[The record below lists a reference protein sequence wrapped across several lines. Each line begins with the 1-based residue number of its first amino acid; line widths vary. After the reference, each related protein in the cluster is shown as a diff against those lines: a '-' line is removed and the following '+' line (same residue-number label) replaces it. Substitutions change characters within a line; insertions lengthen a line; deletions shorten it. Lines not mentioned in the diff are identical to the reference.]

1 VRCSGTVATPAYRVY
16 VSARGNVF
24 MTEIAEALTD
34 AIAQS
39 GRAAEMHRHGLPT
52 RTPGTI
58 NLVVAPHEYF
68 TLYEGANEAALVK
81 AASESVCVGVEQP
94 GTYWFEYGT
103 RYTSYG
109 LLAIDINRRG
119 VTELRRRGL
128 EVYRL
133 HPGYFTGWDAWG
145 GAASTDRPRDVLFLG
160 SLTHRRAQIL
170 SRSAPILA
178 QWTCDLRLFR
188 GDRPVRDGT
197 ESFVSGQAKHELLAG
212 SRVLLNVHQGERDYF
227 EWIRV
232 IEAVSNG
239 CLVVTERSGGYA
251 PLVPG
256 RHFLQAPADALAAQ
270 VDGILRDEALRA
282 ELALDAY
289 EFVRKNMDWV
299 DNVDRL
305 LTLVER
311 RLSRGTVP
319 VEPAPAAPEMQL
331 PAALRRPGRRAPV
344 PPPSTPPVPAPKSQV
359 SALFDQAEAHE
370 KQGRSM
376 IKDIL
381 LAEVNDS
388 RLIEATIAALEH
400 GSQEFAQVSDTTG
413 YLRATPEV
421 SVVLTHYNYSAFVR
435 EAIESVI
442 ASSGV
447 RLELVVVDN
456 HSDPEELA
464 HLRSVITEYEW
475 FPIRLV
481 ANAADQGPSAS
492 RNIGARHARAP
503 LLLLLDADNM
513 LYPTGAQLLHAALG
527 RSDAAFA
534 YGLIEKFGQDTGLLS
549 AVPWNIEHLVQSNYI
564 DTMALIRREVW
575 DEFGG
580 FDPQVAA
587 MGGYDDY
594 AFWLQLAAAGYRGEL
609 VSSFIGRYRVHGTSL
624 QSLLNLDTKEFM
636 QFYRERHPSLPWP
649 ALEGS

>member
-1 VRCSGTVATPAYRVY
+1 MSSDYRVY
-16 VSARGNVF
+16 VSALGNVF

-34 AIAQS
+34 AIAQC
-39 GRAAEMHRHGLPT
+39 GRDVELYRHGLPT
-52 RTPGTI
+52 RTPGTV

-68 TLYEGANEAALVK
+68 TLYEGASEGALVK
-81 AASESVCVGVEQP
+81 AAAESVCVGVEQP
-94 GTYWFEYGT
+94 GTHWFEYGA

-109 LLAIDINRRG
+109 PLAIDINRRG
-119 VTELRRRGL
+119 VSELRRRGV
-128 EVYRL
+128 EAYRL
-133 HPGYFTGWDAWG
+133 HPGYYSGWDAWG
-145 GAASTDRPRDVLFLG
+145 GAASTDRPCDVLFLG

-170 SRSAPILA
+170 SQAAPILA

-188 GDRPVRDGT
+188 GDHPVRDGT
-197 ESFVSGQAKHELLAG
+197 DGFVSGRAKHELLAG

-232 IEAVSNG
+232 LEALSNG
-239 CLVVTERSGGYA
+239 CLVLTERSGGYA

-256 RHFLQAPADALAAQ
+256 RHFIQAPAAALAAQ
-270 VDGILRDEALRA
+270 VDGMLRDEALRA
-282 ELALDAY
+282 ELALGAY

-305 LTLVER
+305 LTLLER
-311 RLSRGTVP
+311 RLSHV
-319 VEPAPAAPEMQL
+319 AAPGDGATAATRL
-331 PAALRRPGRRAPV
+331 PESLRRPGRRAPV
-344 PPPSTPPVPAPKSQV
+344 PPQSTPSAPAVKSQV
-359 SALFDQAEAHE
+359 NALFDQAEAHE

-400 GSQEFAQVSDTTG
+400 GSQEFAQVSDTPG

-435 EAIESVI
+435 EAIESVV
-442 ASSGV
+442 ASTGV

-456 HSDPEELA
+456 HSDPEELDY
-464 HLRSVITEYEW
+464 LRSVIDTYEW

-492 RNIGARHARAP
+492 RNIGARHARAAQ
-503 LLLLLDADNM
+503 LLLLDADNM

-527 RSDAAFA
+527 QSDAAFA

-549 AVPWNIEHLVQSNYI
+549 AVPWNVEQLVHSNYI
-564 DTMALIRREVW
+564 DTMALIRHEVW

-594 AFWLQLAAAGYRGEL
+594 AFWLQLAAAGYRGQL

-636 QFYRERHPSLPWP
+636 RFYRDRHPSLPWP
-649 ALEGS
+649 ALEDS

>member
-1 VRCSGTVATPAYRVY
+1 MASPTYRVF

-24 MTEIAEALTD
+24 MTEIAAALTD
-34 AIAQS
+34 AIGRS
-39 GRAAEMHRHGLPT
+39 GRDVELLRHGLPA
-52 RTPGTI
+52 RHPGTI
-58 NLVVAPHEYF
+58 DLVVAPHEYF
-68 TLYEGANEAALVK
+68 TLYEGANEAALVR
-81 AASESVCVGVEQP
+81 AAAASVCVGVEQP
-94 GTYWFEYGT
+94 GTHWFEYGA

-109 LLAIDINRRG
+109 TLAIDINRRG
-119 VTELRRRGL
+119 VTELRRRGV
-128 EVYRL
+128 EAYRL
-133 HPGYFTGWDAWG
+133 HPGYHSGWDSWG

-170 SRSAPILA
+170 SQSAQILT
-178 QWTCDLRLFR
+178 QWTCDLRLFM
-188 GDRPVRDGT
+188 GDQPVRDGT
-197 ESFVSGQAKHELLAG
+197 ERFVSGQAKHELLAG

-256 RHFLQAPADALAAQ
+256 RHFLQAPAFALAAQ
-270 VDGILRDEALRA
+270 VDGILRDEALRT
-282 ELALDAY
+282 ELAFEAY

-311 RLSRGTVP
+311 RLSHVSTP
-319 VEPAPAAPEMQL
+319 IESDPLPPAF
-331 PAALRRPGRRAPV
+331 RHPGRRAPL
-344 PPPSTPPVPAPKSQV
+344 PPPSAPSLPVVKSQV

-370 KQGRSM
+370 KQGRSL

-388 RLIEATIAALEH
+388 RLIEATIAGLEH
-400 GSQEFAQVSDTTG
+400 GSQEYAQVSDTAG
-413 YLRATPEV
+413 YLRARPDV
-421 SVVLTHYNYSAFVR
+421 SIVLTHYNYSAFVR
-435 EAIESVI
+435 QAIESVV
-442 ASSGV
+442 ASTGV
-447 RLELVVVDN
+447 QLELVVVDN
-456 HSDPEELA
+456 NSEPEELEF
-464 HLRSVITEYEW
+464 LRSVIADYEW
-475 FPIRLV
+475 FPVRLV

-492 RNIGARHARAP
+492 RNIGVRHARAP
-503 LLLLLDADNM
+503 QILLLDADNM
-513 LYPTGAQLLHAALG
+513 LYPTGAQLLHDALSQ
-527 RSDAAFA
+527 SDAAFA
-534 YGLIEKFGQDTGLLS
+534 YGLIEKFGEDTGLLS
-549 AVPWNIEHLVQSNYI
+549 AVPWSIEHLVQSNYI

-580 FDPQVAA
+580 FDPQIAA

-624 QSLLNLDTKEFM
+624 QSLLNLNTKEFM
-636 QFYRERHPSLPWP
+636 QFYRDRHPSLPWP
-649 ALEGS
+649 VLEGS

>member
-1 VRCSGTVATPAYRVY
+1 MSSPNYRVY
-16 VSARGNVF
+16 VSALGNVF

-34 AIAQS
+34 AIARC
-39 GRAAEMHRHGLPT
+39 GRDVEMLRHGLPG
-52 RTPGTI
+52 RFPGTI

-68 TLYEGANEAALVK
+68 TLYEGASEAAVVK
-81 AASESVCVGVEQP
+81 AAAESVCVGVEQP
-94 GTYWFEYGT
+94 GTYWFEYGA

-109 LLAIDINRRG
+109 PLAIDINRRG
-119 VTELRRRGL
+119 VTELRRRGV
-128 EVYRL
+128 EAYRL
-133 HPGYFTGWDAWG
+133 HPGYYSGWDAWG
-145 GAASTDRPRDVLFLG
+145 GAAATDRPRDVLFLG

-170 SRSAPILA
+170 SQSAPILA

-188 GDRPVRDGT
+188 GDQPVRDGT
-197 ESFVSGQAKHELLAG
+197 EGFVSGHAKHELLAG

-227 EWIRV
+227 EWIR
-232 IEAVSNG
+232 ILEAISNG
-239 CLVVTERSGGYA
+239 CLVLTERSGGYA

-256 RHFLQAPADALAAQ
+256 RHFIQAPAAALAAQ
-270 VDGILRDEALRA
+270 VDAMLRDEALRA
-282 ELALDAY
+282 ELALGAY
-289 EFVRKNMDWV
+289 EFVRKSMDWV

-305 LTLVER
+305 LTLVEG
-311 RLSRGTVP
+311 RLSRGA
-319 VEPAPAAPEMQL
+319 APADRAAPATPL
-331 PAALRRPGRRAPV
+331 PETFRRAGRRAPV
-344 PPPSTPPVPAPKSQV
+344 APPSAPSAPPAAKSQV

-388 RLIEATIAALEH
+388 RLIEATIAALQH
-400 GSQEFAQVSDTTG
+400 GSQEYAQVSDTPA

-435 EAIESVI
+435 EAIESVV
-442 ASSGV
+442 ASTGV

-456 HSDPEELA
+456 HSEPEELEY
-464 HLRSVITEYEW
+464 LRSVIATYEW

-503 LLLLLDADNM
+503 ELLLLDADNM
-513 LYPTGAQLLHAALG
+513 LYPTGAQLLHAALDQ
-527 RSDAAFA
+527 SDAAFA
-534 YGLIEKFGQDTGLLS
+534 YGLIEKFGQNTGLLS
-549 AVPWNIEHLVQSNYI
+549 AVPWDVEHLVRSNYI

-594 AFWLQLAAAGYRGEL
+594 AFWLQLAAVGYRGQL

-636 QFYRERHPSLPWP
+636 QSYRERHPSLPWP

>member
-1 VRCSGTVATPAYRVY
+1 MSSPSYRVY
-16 VSARGNVF
+16 VSATGNVF
-24 MTEIAEALTD
+24 MTEIADALTG
-34 AIAQS
+34 AIAQC
-39 GRAAEMHRHGLPT
+39 GRDVEMHRHGLPA
-52 RTPGTI
+52 RAPGTI

-68 TLYEGANEAALVK
+68 TLYEGASEAALVK
-81 AASESVCVGVEQP
+81 AAAESICVGVEQP
-94 GTYWFEYGT
+94 GTYWFEYGA

-128 EVYRL
+128 EAYRL
-133 HPGYFTGWDAWG
+133 HPGYHSGWDAWG
-145 GAASTDRPRDVLFLG
+145 GAASAERPRDVLFLG

-170 SRSAPILA
+170 GDSARILS
-178 QWTCDLRLFR
+178 QWTCDLRLFM

-197 ESFVSGQAKHELLAG
+197 EHFVTGRAKHELLAG

-232 IEAVSNG
+232 IEAISNG

-251 PLVPG
+251 PLVPS
-256 RHFLQAPADALAAQ
+256 RHFLQAPAAALAAQ
-270 VDGILRDEALRA
+270 VDGILRDEDLRA
-282 ELALDAY
+282 ELALGAY
-289 EFVRKNMDWV
+289 EYVRKNMDFV
-299 DNVDRL
+299 DHVDRML
-305 LTLVER
+305 SLVER
-311 RLSRGTVP
+311 RLSQATAPIDG
-319 VEPAPAAPEMQL
+319 PAPVAPW

-344 PPPSTPPVPAPKSQV
+344 PPPDIPPAPVVKSQV

-370 KQGRSM
+370 KQGRLM

-400 GSQEFAQVSDTTG
+400 GSQEYAQVSDTAG

-435 EAIESVI
+435 EAIESVV
-442 ASSGV
+442 ASTGV
-447 RLELVVVDN
+447 PLELVVVDN
-456 HSDPEELA
+456 HSEPEELEY
-464 HLRSVITEYEW
+464 LRSVISEYEW

-503 LLLLLDADNM
+503 LLLLLDADNK
-513 LYPTGAQLLHAALG
+513 LYPTGAKLLHAALEQ
-527 RSDAAFA
+527 SDAAFA
-534 YGLIEKFGQDTGLLS
+534 YGLIEKFGQDAGLLS
-549 AVPWNIEHLVQSNYI
+549 AVPWNVEHLVHSNYI
-564 DTMALIRREVW
+564 DTMALIRRAVW

-580 FDPQVAA
+580 FDPQIAA

-594 AFWLQLAAAGYRGEL
+594 AFWLQLAGAGYRGEL

-624 QSLLNLDTKEFM
+624 QSLLNLDTSEFM
-636 QFYRERHPSLPWP
+636 QFYRDRHPSLPWP
-649 ALEGS
+649 ALESS

>member
-1 VRCSGTVATPAYRVY
+1 
-16 VSARGNVF
+16 
-24 MTEIAEALTD
+24 
-34 AIAQS
+34 
-39 GRAAEMHRHGLPT
+39 
-52 RTPGTI
+52 
-58 NLVVAPHEYF
+58 
-68 TLYEGANEAALVK
+68 
-81 AASESVCVGVEQP
+81 
-94 GTYWFEYGT
+94 
-103 RYTSYG
+103 
-109 LLAIDINRRG
+109 
-119 VTELRRRGL
+119 
-128 EVYRL
+128 
-133 HPGYFTGWDAWG
+133 
-145 GAASTDRPRDVLFLG
+145 
-160 SLTHRRAQIL
+160 
-170 SRSAPILA
+170 
-178 QWTCDLRLFR
+178 
-188 GDRPVRDGT
+188 VRDGT
-197 ESFVSGQAKHELLAG
+197 EGFVSGHAKHALLAG

-251 PLVPG
+251 PLIPG
-256 RHFLQAPADALAAQ
+256 QHFIQAPTAALAAQ
-270 VDGILRDEALRA
+270 VDGILRDESLRA
-282 ELALDAY
+282 ELALGAY

-311 RLSRGTVP
+311 RLSHGTALLD
-319 VEPAPAAPEMQL
+319 PAIPATGRLPE
-331 PAALRRPGRRAPV
+331 ALRRPGRRAPV
-344 PPPSTPPVPAPKSQV
+344 PPPSTPLQPAVKSQV
-359 SALFDQAEAHE
+359 SALFNQAEAHE
-370 KQGRSM
+370 KQERSM

-388 RLIEATIAALEH
+388 RLIEATMAALEH
-400 GSQEFAQVSDTTG
+400 GSQEFAQVSDTPG
-413 YLRATPEV
+413 YLRARPEV

-435 EAIESVI
+435 QAIESVI

-456 HSDPEELA
+456 HSDQEELA
-464 HLRSVITEYEW
+464 YLRSVIAEYEW

-503 LLLLLDADNM
+503 LLLLLDADNV

-527 RSDAAFA
+527 RSNAAFA

-549 AVPWNIEHLVQSNYI
+549 ATPWNVEHLAHSNYI

-594 AFWLQLAAAGYRGEL
+594 AFWLQLAAEGYQGEL

-636 QFYRERHPSLPWP
+636 QFYRDRYPSLPWP

>member
-1 VRCSGTVATPAYRVY
+1 MSSPSYRVY
-16 VSARGNVF
+16 VSAVGNVF

-34 AIAQS
+34 AIAQC
-39 GRAAEMHRHGLPT
+39 GRDVEMHRHGLPG
-52 RTPGTI
+52 RFPGTI

-68 TLYEGANEAALVK
+68 TLYEGASEAAVVK
-81 AASESVCVGVEQP
+81 AAAESVCVGVEQP
-94 GTYWFEYGT
+94 GTYWFEYGA

-109 LLAIDINRRG
+109 PLAIDINRRG
-119 VTELRRRGL
+119 VTELRRRGV
-128 EVYRL
+128 EAYRL
-133 HPGYFTGWDAWG
+133 HPGYYSGWDAWG

-170 SRSAPILA
+170 SQSAPILA

-188 GDRPVRDGT
+188 GDQPVRDGT
-197 ESFVSGQAKHELLAG
+197 EGFVSGHAKHELLAG

-227 EWIRV
+227 EWIR
-232 IEAVSNG
+232 ILEAISNG
-239 CLVVTERSGGYA
+239 CLVLTERSGGYA

-256 RHFLQAPADALAAQ
+256 RHFIQAPAAALAAQ
-270 VDGILRDEALRA
+270 VDAMLRDEALRA
-282 ELALDAY
+282 ELALGAY
-289 EFVRKNMDWV
+289 EFVRKSMDWV

-305 LTLVER
+305 LTLVEG
-311 RLSRGTVP
+311 RLSRGAAP
-319 VEPAPAAPEMQL
+319 PARAAPATPLPETFRRAGRRSPVAPPSAPSAP
-331 PAALRRPGRRAPV
+331 PAA
-344 PPPSTPPVPAPKSQV
+344 KSQV

-381 LAEVNDS
+381 VAEVNDS

-400 GSQEFAQVSDTTG
+400 GSQEYAQVSDTPA

-435 EAIESVI
+435 EAIESVV
-442 ASSGV
+442 ASTGV

-456 HSDPEELA
+456 HSEPEELEYL
-464 HLRSVITEYEW
+464 HSVIAAYEW

-503 LLLLLDADNM
+503 ELLLLDADNM

-527 RSDAAFA
+527 QSDAAFA

-549 AVPWNIEHLVQSNYI
+549 AVPWDVEHLVRSNYI

-594 AFWLQLAAAGYRGEL
+594 AFWLQLAAVGYRGQL

-636 QFYRERHPSLPWP
+636 KFYRDRHPSLPWP

>member
-1 VRCSGTVATPAYRVY
+1 MSSPSYRVY
-16 VSARGNVF
+16 VSALGNVF

-34 AIAQS
+34 AIAQC
-39 GRAAEMHRHGLPT
+39 GRDVEMHRHGLPG
-52 RTPGTI
+52 RFPGTI

-68 TLYEGANEAALVK
+68 TLYEGASEAAVVK
-81 AASESVCVGVEQP
+81 AAAESVCVGVEQP
-94 GTYWFEYGT
+94 GTYWFEYGA

-109 LLAIDINRRG
+109 PLAIDINRRG
-119 VTELRRRGL
+119 VTELRRRGV
-128 EVYRL
+128 EAYRL
-133 HPGYFTGWDAWG
+133 HPGYYSGWDAWG

-170 SRSAPILA
+170 SHSAPILA

-188 GDRPVRDGT
+188 GDQPVRDGT
-197 ESFVSGQAKHELLAG
+197 EGFVSGHAKHELLAG

-227 EWIRV
+227 EWIR
-232 IEAVSNG
+232 ILEAISNG
-239 CLVVTERSGGYA
+239 CLVLTERSGGYA

-256 RHFLQAPADALAAQ
+256 RHFIQAPAAALAAQ
-270 VDGILRDEALRA
+270 VDAMLRDEALRA
-282 ELALDAY
+282 ELALGAY
-289 EFVRKNMDWV
+289 EFVRKSMDWV

-305 LTLVER
+305 LTLVEG
-311 RLSRGTVP
+311 RLSRGAAP
-319 VEPAPAAPEMQL
+319 PARAAPATPLPETFRRAGRRSPVAPPSAPSAP
-331 PAALRRPGRRAPV
+331 PAA
-344 PPPSTPPVPAPKSQV
+344 KSQV

-381 LAEVNDS
+381 VAEVNDS

-400 GSQEFAQVSDTTG
+400 GSQEYAQVSDTPA

-435 EAIESVI
+435 EAIESVV
-442 ASSGV
+442 ASTGV

-456 HSDPEELA
+456 HSEPEELEYL
-464 HLRSVITEYEW
+464 HSVIAAYEW

-503 LLLLLDADNM
+503 ELLLLDADNM

-527 RSDAAFA
+527 QSDAAFA

-549 AVPWNIEHLVQSNYI
+549 AVPWDVEHLVRSNYI

-594 AFWLQLAAAGYRGEL
+594 AFWLQLAAVGYRGQL

-636 QFYRERHPSLPWP
+636 KFYRDRHPSLPWP

>member
-1 VRCSGTVATPAYRVY
+1 MSSPSYRVY
-16 VSARGNVF
+16 VSALGNVF

-34 AIAQS
+34 AIAQC
-39 GRAAEMHRHGLPT
+39 GRDVEMHRHGLPG
-52 RTPGTI
+52 RFPGTI

-68 TLYEGANEAALVK
+68 TLYEGASEAAVVK
-81 AASESVCVGVEQP
+81 AAAESVCVGVEQP
-94 GTYWFEYGT
+94 GTYWFEYGA

-109 LLAIDINRRG
+109 PLAIDINRRG
-119 VTELRRRGL
+119 VTELRRRGV
-128 EVYRL
+128 EAYRL
-133 HPGYFTGWDAWG
+133 HPGYYSGWDAWG

-170 SRSAPILA
+170 SQSAPILA

-188 GDRPVRDGT
+188 GDQPVRDGT
-197 ESFVSGQAKHELLAG
+197 EGFVSGHAKHELLAG

-227 EWIRV
+227 EWIR
-232 IEAVSNG
+232 ILEAISNG
-239 CLVVTERSGGYA
+239 CLVLTERSGGYA

-256 RHFLQAPADALAAQ
+256 RHFIQAPAAALAAQ
-270 VDGILRDEALRA
+270 VDAMLRDEALRA
-282 ELALDAY
+282 ELALGAY
-289 EFVRKNMDWV
+289 EFVRKSMDWV

-305 LTLVER
+305 LTLVEG
-311 RLSRGTVP
+311 RLSRGAAP
-319 VEPAPAAPEMQL
+319 PARAAPATPLPETFRRAGRRSPVAPPSAPSAP
-331 PAALRRPGRRAPV
+331 PAA
-344 PPPSTPPVPAPKSQV
+344 KSQV

-381 LAEVNDS
+381 VAEVNDS

-400 GSQEFAQVSDTTG
+400 GSQEYAQVADTPA

-435 EAIESVI
+435 EAIESVV
-442 ASSGV
+442 ASTGV

-456 HSDPEELA
+456 HSEPEELEYL
-464 HLRSVITEYEW
+464 HSVIAAYEW

-503 LLLLLDADNM
+503 ELLLLDADNM

-527 RSDAAFA
+527 QSDAAFA

-549 AVPWNIEHLVQSNYI
+549 AVPWDVEHLVRSNYI

-594 AFWLQLAAAGYRGEL
+594 AFWLQLAAVGYRGQL

-636 QFYRERHPSLPWP
+636 KFYRDRHPSLPWP

>member
-1 VRCSGTVATPAYRVY
+1 MSPPAYRVY
-16 VSARGNVF
+16 VSALGNVF
-24 MTEIAEALTD
+24 MTEIADALTD
-34 AIAQS
+34 AIAQC
-39 GRAAEMHRHGLPT
+39 GRDVEMFRNGLPT

-68 TLYEGANEAALVK
+68 TLYEGADEAALVK

-94 GTYWFEYGT
+94 GTYWFEYGA

-109 LLAIDINRRG
+109 PLAIDINRRG

-128 EVYRL
+128 EAYRL
-133 HPGYFTGWDAWG
+133 HPGYYSGWDAWG
-145 GAASTDRPRDVLFLG
+145 GGASSDRAGDVLFLG

-188 GDRPVRDGT
+188 VDRPVRDGT
-197 ESFVSGQAKHELLAG
+197 DHFVSGHAKHQLLAG

-232 IEAVSNG
+232 LEAVANG

-256 RHFLQAPADALAAQ
+256 RHFLQAPASALAAQ
-270 VDGILRDEALRA
+270 VDAILRDEALRG
-282 ELALDAY
+282 ELAHNAY

-299 DNVDRL
+299 DSVDRL
-305 LTLVER
+305 LGLVER
-311 RLSRGTVP
+311 RLNRGTAP
-319 VEPAPAAPEMQL
+319 IDPILPAARATHL
-331 PAALRRPGRRAPV
+331 PAALRRPGRRAPL
-344 PPPSTPPVPAPKSQV
+344 PRPSESAVPAVKSQV
-359 SALFDQAEAHE
+359 SALFDQAEASE
-370 KQGRSM
+370 KQGRSV

-381 LAEVNDS
+381 LAEINDS

-400 GSQEFAQVSDTTG
+400 GSQEFAQVSDSPG

-442 ASSGV
+442 ASTGV

-456 HSDPEELA
+456 HSDPEELD
-464 HLRSVITEYEW
+464 HLRAVIAEYEW

-503 LLLLLDADNM
+503 FLLLLDADNM
-513 LYPTGAQLLHAALG
+513 LFPTGAQLLHAALG
-527 RSDAAFA
+527 QSTAAFA
-534 YGLIEKFGQDTGLLS
+534 YGLIEKFGEDTGLLS
-549 AVPWNIEHLVQSNYI
+549 ATPWNVEQLVDSNYI
-564 DTMALIRREVW
+564 DTMALIRSEVW

-624 QSLLNLDTKEFM
+624 QSLLNLNTKEFM
-636 QFYRERHPSLPWP
+636 QFYRDRHPSLPWP

>member
-1 VRCSGTVATPAYRVY
+1 MSSPTYRVY
-16 VSARGNVF
+16 VSAHGNVF
-24 MTEIAEALTD
+24 MTEIADALTA
-34 AIAQS
+34 AIAQG
-39 GRAAEMHRHGLPT
+39 GRDVALFRHGLPT
-52 RTPGTI
+52 RAPGTV

-81 AASESVCVGVEQP
+81 AASESICVGVEQP
-94 GTYWFEYGT
+94 GTYWFEYGA

-128 EVYRL
+128 EAYRL
-133 HPGYFTGWDAWG
+133 HPGYHAGWDAWG
-145 GAASTDRPRDVLFLG
+145 GTTSTERPRDILFLG

-188 GDRPVRDGT
+188 GDQPVRDGT
-197 ESFVSGQAKHELLAG
+197 AHFASGQAKHDLLAG

-232 IEAVSNG
+232 IEAISNG
-239 CLVVTERSGGYA
+239 CLVVTEHSGGYA

-256 RHFLQAPADALAAQ
+256 RHFLQGPASALAAQ

-282 ELALDAY
+282 ELALGAY
-289 EFVRKNMDWV
+289 DYVRKNLDWV

-311 RLSRGTVP
+311 RLSHGS
-319 VEPAPAAPEMQL
+319 APID
-331 PAALRRPGRRAPV
+331 PAALATRLPERFRRAGRRAPV
-344 PPPSTPPVPAPKSQV
+344 PPPSTPSPPPVKSQV
-359 SALFDQAEAHE
+359 SALFDQAESHE
-370 KQGRSM
+370 RAGRSM
-376 IKDIL
+376 IKDIF

-400 GSQEFAQVSDTTG
+400 GSQEYAQISDTPG

-435 EAIESVI
+435 EAIESVV
-442 ASSGV
+442 ASTGV

-456 HSDPEELA
+456 HSDPEELEY
-464 HLRSVITEYEW
+464 LRSVVDDYEW

-492 RNIGARHARAP
+492 RNIGARHARAA

-513 LYPTGAQLLHAALG
+513 LYPSGARLLHTALAQ
-527 RSDAAFA
+527 SDAAFA
-534 YGLIEKFGQDTGLLS
+534 YGLIEKFGEDAGLLS
-549 AVPWNIEHLVQSNYI
+549 AVPWNVEQLVHSNYI

-624 QSLLNLDTKEFM
+624 QSLLNLNTSEFM
-636 QFYRERHPSLPWP
+636 QFYRDRHPSLPWP
-649 ALEGS
+649 ALEIS

>member
-1 VRCSGTVATPAYRVY
+1 
-16 VSARGNVF
+16 
-24 MTEIAEALTD
+24 M
-34 AIAQS
+34 
-39 GRAAEMHRHGLPT
+39 
-52 RTPGTI
+52 
-58 NLVVAPHEYF
+58 
-68 TLYEGANEAALVK
+68 
-81 AASESVCVGVEQP
+81 
-94 GTYWFEYGT
+94 
-103 RYTSYG
+103 
-109 LLAIDINRRG
+109 
-119 VTELRRRGL
+119 
-128 EVYRL
+128 
-133 HPGYFTGWDAWG
+133 
-145 GAASTDRPRDVLFLG
+145 
-160 SLTHRRAQIL
+160 
-170 SRSAPILA
+170 
-178 QWTCDLRLFR
+178 
-188 GDRPVRDGT
+188 
-197 ESFVSGQAKHELLAG
+197 
-212 SRVLLNVHQGERDYF
+212 HQGERDYF

-232 IEAVSNG
+232 LEAMSNG

-256 RHFLQAPADALAAQ
+256 RTSPGAGRRRWPAQ
-270 VDGILRDEALRA
+270 VDAILRDEALRA
-282 ELALDAY
+282 ELALNAY

-311 RLSRGTVP
+311 RLSRGLRRRRPRCLGAATCPRRSAVP
-319 VEPAPAAPEMQL
+319 VEAACHRS
-331 PAALRRPGRRAPV
+331 ASVGDRARR
-344 PPPSTPPVPAPKSQV
+344 SKSQV

-376 IKDIL
+376 IKDIM

-400 GSQEFAQVSDTTG
+400 GSQEYAQVSDTAG

-435 EAIESVI
+435 EAIESVV
-442 ASSGV
+442 ASTGV
-447 RLELVVVDN
+447 RSGARRRRQPLR
-456 HSDPEELA
+456 PEELH
-464 HLRSVITEYEW
+464 HLRSVIAEYEW

-492 RNIGARHARAP
+492 RNIGARHARAAHTP
-503 LLLLLDADNM
+503 PARRR
-513 LYPTGAQLLHAALG
+513 QHALPRRG
-527 RSDAAFA
+527 PSCCTPRSSQSDAAFA
-534 YGLIEKFGQDTGLLS
+534 YGLIEKFGDDTGLLS
-549 AVPWNIEHLVQSNYI
+549 AVPWNVEHLVHSNYI
-564 DTMALIRREVW
+564 DTMALIRHEVW

-624 QSLLNLDTKEFM
+624 QSLLNLNTTEFM

>member
-1 VRCSGTVATPAYRVY
+1 MSSPTYRVY
-16 VSARGNVF
+16 VSALGNVF

-34 AIAQS
+34 AIAKS
-39 GRAAEMHRHGLPT
+39 GRDVELYRHGLPA
-52 RTPGTI
+52 RRPGTI

-68 TLYEGANEAALVK
+68 TLYEGASEAALVR

-94 GTYWFEYGT
+94 GTYWFEYGA

-109 LLAIDINRRG
+109 MLAVDINRRG
-119 VTELRRRGL
+119 VTELRRRGI
-128 EVYRL
+128 EAYRL
-133 HPGYFTGWDAWG
+133 HPGYHAGWDAWG
-145 GAASTDRPRDVLFLG
+145 GTASADRPCDVLFLG

-170 SRSAPILA
+170 SQSAPILT

-188 GDRPVRDGT
+188 GDQPVRDGT
-197 ESFVSGQAKHELLAG
+197 ERFVSGPAKHELLAG

-256 RHFLQAPADALAAQ
+256 RHFLQAPASALAAQ
-270 VDGILRDEALRA
+270 VDGILRDEDLRA
-282 ELALDAY
+282 ELAFGAY
-289 EFVRKNMDWV
+289 EFVRKNMDWT

-311 RLSRGTVP
+311 RLSH
-319 VEPAPAAPEMQL
+319 EPAPIERAPAMQL
-331 PAALRRPGRRAPV
+331 PPALRHPGRRAPV
-344 PPPSTPPVPAPKSQV
+344 PPPGTPPVPVVKSQV
-359 SALFDQAEAHE
+359 SALFDQAQAHE
-370 KQGRSM
+370 EQGRRM

-400 GSQEFAQVSDTTG
+400 GSQEYAQVSDTAG

-421 SVVLTHYNYSAFVR
+421 SVVLTHYNYSAFVG
-435 EAIESVI
+435 EAIESVV
-442 ASSGV
+442 ASTGV

-456 HSDPEELA
+456 HSDPEELEY
-464 HLRSVITEYEW
+464 LRSVVADYEW

-481 ANAADQGPSAS
+481 ANAADQGPSSS
-492 RNIGARHARAP
+492 RNIGVRHARAP
-503 LLLLLDADNM
+503 LVLLLDADNM

-527 RSDAAFA
+527 QSDAAFA

-549 AVPWNIEHLVQSNYI
+549 AVPWNIAHLVHSNYI

-580 FDPQVAA
+580 FDPQIAA

-624 QSLLNLDTKEFM
+624 QSLLNLNTKEFM
-636 QFYRERHPSLPWP
+636 QFYRDRHPSLPWP

>member
-1 VRCSGTVATPAYRVY
+1 MAAPAYRVY
-16 VSARGNVF
+16 VSALGNVF
-24 MTEIAEALTD
+24 MTEIADALTN

-39 GRAAEMHRHGLPT
+39 GRDVEMYRHGLPT
-52 RTPGTI
+52 RTPGTV

-68 TLYEGANEAALVK
+68 TLYEGASEAALVK

-94 GTYWFEYGT
+94 GTYWFEYGA

-128 EVYRL
+128 EAYRL
-133 HPGYFTGWDAWG
+133 HPGYYAGWDAWG
-145 GAASTDRPRDVLFLG
+145 GATSNERPRDVLFLG

-197 ESFVSGQAKHELLAG
+197 DGFVSAHAKHELLAG

-256 RHFLQAPADALAAQ
+256 RHFLQAPASALAAQ

-282 ELALDAY
+282 ELALNAH
-289 EFVRKNMDWV
+289 EFVRRNMDWV

-305 LTLVER
+305 LNLVER
-311 RLSRGTVP
+311 RLSHRTTPIDLAV
-319 VEPAPAAPEMQL
+319 PAAPATRL
-331 PAALRRPGRRAPV
+331 PAAFRRPGRRAPV
-344 PPPSTPPVPAPKSQV
+344 PPPSAPLLAAVKSQV

-370 KQGRSM
+370 KQGRAV

-388 RLIEATIAALEH
+388 RLIEATIAALAH
-400 GSQEFAQVSDTTG
+400 GSQEFAQVSDTPG
-413 YLRATPEV
+413 YLLATPEV
-421 SVVLTHYNYSAFVR
+421 SVVLTHYNYSSFVR
-435 EAIESVI
+435 EAIESVV
-442 ASSGV
+442 ASTGV
-447 RLELVVVDN
+447 ALELVVVDN

-464 HLRSVITEYEW
+464 YLRSVIAEYEW

-513 LYPTGAQLLHAALG
+513 LYPTGAALLHAALG
-527 RSDAAFA
+527 RSTAAFA
-534 YGLIEKFGQDTGLLS
+534 FGLIEKFGQDTGLLS
-549 AVPWNIEHLVQSNYI
+549 ATPWNIEHLVHSNYI

-636 QFYRERHPSLPWP
+636 QFYRDRHPSLPWP
-649 ALEGS
+649 ALEGSS

>member
-1 VRCSGTVATPAYRVY
+1 MSSPSYRVY

-24 MTEIAEALTD
+24 MTEIADALTD
-34 AIAQS
+34 AIGRS
-39 GRAAEMHRHGLPT
+39 GRDVELHRHGLPA
-52 RTPGTI
+52 RDPGTI

-81 AASESVCVGVEQP
+81 AAAESVCVGVEQP
-94 GTYWFEYGT
+94 GTYWFEYGA

-119 VTELRRRGL
+119 VTELRRRGV
-128 EVYRL
+128 EAYRL
-133 HPGYFTGWDAWG
+133 HPGYHSGWDAWG
-145 GAASTDRPRDVLFLG
+145 GAAATVRRRDVLFLG
-160 SLTHRRAQIL
+160 SLTHRRGQIL
-170 SRSAPILA
+170 SQSASILT
-178 QWTCDLRLFR
+178 QWTCDLRLFM

-197 ESFVSGQAKHELLAG
+197 ASFVSGRAKHELLAG

-256 RHFLQAPADALAAQ
+256 RHFLPAPAAALAAQ
-270 VDGILRDEALRA
+270 VDAILRDEALRA
-282 ELALDAY
+282 ELAFGAY

-299 DNVDRL
+299 DNVDRVL
-305 LTLVER
+305 ALVER
-311 RLSRGTVP
+311 RLSHATSPIRPHPTTP
-319 VEPAPAAPEMQL
+319 L
-331 PAALRRPGRRAPV
+331 PPGLRQPGRRAPA
-344 PPPSTPPVPAPKSQV
+344 PPPSAPSPPPVKSQV

-370 KQGRSM
+370 KHGRSM

-388 RLIEATIAALEH
+388 RLIEATVAALEH
-400 GSQEFAQVSDTTG
+400 GSQEYAQVSHTAG
-413 YLRATPEV
+413 YLRAKPEV
-421 SVVLTHYNYSAFVR
+421 SIVLTHYNYSAFVR
-435 EAIESVI
+435 QAIESVV
-442 ASSGV
+442 ASTGV
-447 RLELVVVDN
+447 RLELVIVDN
-456 HSDPEELA
+456 HSDPEELE
-464 HLRSVITEYEW
+464 HLRSVIADYEW

-492 RNIGARHARAP
+492 RNIGVRHVRAP
-503 LLLLLDADNM
+503 LILLLDADNM
-513 LYPTGAQLLHAALG
+513 LYPTGAQLLYDALG

-534 YGLIEKFGQDTGLLS
+534 YGLIEKFGEGTGLLS
-549 AVPWNIEHLVQSNYI
+549 AVPWNIEHLVRSNYI
-564 DTMALIRREVW
+564 DTMALIRRQVW

-580 FDPQVAA
+580 FDPQIAA

-594 AFWLQLAAAGYRGEL
+594 AFWLQLAEAGYRGEL

-624 QSLLNLDTKEFM
+624 QSLLNLNTKEFM
-636 QFYRERHPSLPWP
+636 QFYRDRHPSLPWP

>member
-1 VRCSGTVATPAYRVY
+1 MPPPAYRVY
-16 VSARGNVF
+16 VSALGNVF

-34 AIAQS
+34 AIGQG
-39 GRAAEMHRHGLPT
+39 GRDVELYRHGLPT

-94 GTYWFEYGT
+94 GTYWFEYGA

-109 LLAIDINRRG
+109 PLAIDINRRG

-128 EVYRL
+128 EAYRL
-133 HPGYFTGWDAWG
+133 HPGYYSGWDAWG
-145 GAASTDRPRDVLFLG
+145 GAVSADRPVDVLFLG

-188 GDRPVRDGT
+188 VDRPVRDGT
-197 ESFVSGQAKHELLAG
+197 EHFVSGRAKHQLLAG

-232 IEAVSNG
+232 LEAESNG
-239 CLVVTERSGGYA
+239 SLVVTERSGGYA

-256 RHFLQAPADALAAQ
+256 RHFLAGPASALAAQ
-270 VDGILRDEALRA
+270 IDAILRDEALRA
-282 ELALDAY
+282 ELAQSAY
-289 EFVRKNMDWV
+289 EYARKNMDWF

-311 RLSRGTVP
+311 RLSRGTAP
-319 VEPAPAAPEMQL
+319 VAPAVGAPRATQL
-331 PAALRRPGRRAPV
+331 PEALRRPGRRAPL
-344 PPPSTPPVPAPKSQV
+344 PPPSAPAAPAVKSQV
-359 SALFDQAEAHE
+359 SALFDQAEASE
-370 KQGRSM
+370 KQGRSV

-400 GSQEFAQVSDTTG
+400 GSQEFARVSDTPG

-421 SVVLTHYNYSAFVR
+421 SVVLTHYNYSTFVR
-435 EAIESVI
+435 EAIESVV

-456 HSDPEELA
+456 HSDARELDY
-464 HLRSVITEYEW
+464 LRSVIAEYEW

-503 LLLLLDADNM
+503 FLLLLDADNM
-513 LYPTGAQLLHAALG
+513 LFPTGAQLLHAALVQ
-527 RSDAAFA
+527 STAAFA

-549 AVPWNIEHLVQSNYI
+549 ATPWNVEHLAHSNYI

-594 AFWLQLAAAGYRGEL
+594 AFWLQLAAEGYSGEL

-636 QFYRERHPSLPWP
+636 QFYRDRYPSLPWP

>member
-1 VRCSGTVATPAYRVY
+1 MSSPSYRVY
-16 VSARGNVF
+16 VSALGNVF

-34 AIAQS
+34 AIAQC
-39 GRAAEMHRHGLPT
+39 GRDVEMHRHGLPG
-52 RTPGTI
+52 RFPGTI

-68 TLYEGANEAALVK
+68 TLYEGASEAAVVK
-81 AASESVCVGVEQP
+81 AAAESVCVGVEQP
-94 GTYWFEYGT
+94 GTYWFEYGA

-109 LLAIDINRRG
+109 PLAIDINRRG
-119 VTELRRRGL
+119 VTELRRRGV
-128 EVYRL
+128 EAYRL
-133 HPGYFTGWDAWG
+133 HPGYYSGWDAWG

-170 SRSAPILA
+170 SQSAPILA

-188 GDRPVRDGT
+188 GDQPVRDGT
-197 ESFVSGQAKHELLAG
+197 EGFVSGHAKHELLAG

-227 EWIRV
+227 EWIR
-232 IEAVSNG
+232 ILEAISNG
-239 CLVVTERSGGYA
+239 CLVLTERSGGYA

-256 RHFLQAPADALAAQ
+256 RHFIQAPAAALAAQ
-270 VDGILRDEALRA
+270 VDAMLRDEALRA
-282 ELALDAY
+282 ELALGAY
-289 EFVRKNMDWV
+289 EFVRKSMDWV

-305 LTLVER
+305 LTLVEG
-311 RLSRGTVP
+311 RLSRGAAP
-319 VEPAPAAPEMQL
+319 PARAAPATPLPETFRRAGRRSPVAPPSAPSAP
-331 PAALRRPGRRAPV
+331 PAA
-344 PPPSTPPVPAPKSQV
+344 KSQV

-381 LAEVNDS
+381 VAEVNDS

-400 GSQEFAQVSDTTG
+400 GSQEYAQVSDTPA

-435 EAIESVI
+435 EAIESVV
-442 ASSGV
+442 ASTGV

-456 HSDPEELA
+456 HSEPEELEYL
-464 HLRSVITEYEW
+464 HSVIAAYEW

-503 LLLLLDADNM
+503 ELLLLDADNM

-527 RSDAAFA
+527 QSDAAFA

-549 AVPWNIEHLVQSNYI
+549 AVPWDVEHLVRSNYI

-594 AFWLQLAAAGYRGEL
+594 AFWLQLAAVGYRGQL

-636 QFYRERHPSLPWP
+636 KFYRDRHPSLPWP

>member
-1 VRCSGTVATPAYRVY
+1 MSSDYRVY
-16 VSARGNVF
+16 VSALGNVF

-34 AIAQS
+34 AIAQC
-39 GRAAEMHRHGLPT
+39 GRDVELYRHGLPT
-52 RTPGTI
+52 RTPGTV

-68 TLYEGANEAALVK
+68 TLYEGASEGALVK
-81 AASESVCVGVEQP
+81 AAAESVCVGVEQP
-94 GTYWFEYGT
+94 GTHWFEYGA

-109 LLAIDINRRG
+109 PLAIDINRRG
-119 VTELRRRGL
+119 VTELRRRGV
-128 EVYRL
+128 EAYRL
-133 HPGYFTGWDAWG
+133 HPGYYSGWDAWG
-145 GAASTDRPRDVLFLG
+145 GAASTDRPCDVLFLG

-170 SRSAPILA
+170 SQAAPILA

-188 GDRPVRDGT
+188 GDQPVRDGT
-197 ESFVSGQAKHELLAG
+197 DGFVSGRAKHELLAG

-232 IEAVSNG
+232 LEALSNG
-239 CLVVTERSGGYA
+239 CLVLTERSGGYA

-256 RHFLQAPADALAAQ
+256 RHFIQAPAAALAAQ
-270 VDGILRDEALRA
+270 VDGMLRDEALRA
-282 ELALDAY
+282 ELALGAY

-305 LTLVER
+305 LTLLER
-311 RLSRGTVP
+311 RLSHV
-319 VEPAPAAPEMQL
+319 AAPGDGATPATRL
-331 PAALRRPGRRAPV
+331 PESLRRPGRRAPV
-344 PPPSTPPVPAPKSQV
+344 PPQSTPSAPAVKSQV
-359 SALFDQAEAHE
+359 NALFDQAEAHE

-400 GSQEFAQVSDTTG
+400 GSQEFAQVSDTPG

-435 EAIESVI
+435 EAIESVV
-442 ASSGV
+442 ASTGV

-456 HSDPEELA
+456 HSDPEELDY
-464 HLRSVITEYEW
+464 LRSVIDTYEW

-492 RNIGARHARAP
+492 RNIGARHARAAQ
-503 LLLLLDADNM
+503 LLLLDADNM

-527 RSDAAFA
+527 QSDAAFA

-549 AVPWNIEHLVQSNYI
+549 AVPWNVEQLVHSNYI
-564 DTMALIRREVW
+564 DTMALIRHEVW

-594 AFWLQLAAAGYRGEL
+594 AFWLQLAAAGYRGQL

-636 QFYRERHPSLPWP
+636 RFYRDRHPSLPWP
-649 ALEGS
+649 ALEDS

>member
-1 VRCSGTVATPAYRVY
+1 MASPSYRVY
-16 VSARGNVF
+16 VSALGNVF
-24 MTEIAEALTD
+24 MTEIADALTD
-34 AIAQS
+34 AIAQC
-39 GRAAEMHRHGLPT
+39 GRDVELFRHGLPT

-68 TLYEGANEAALVK
+68 TLYEGANEAALVR
-81 AASESVCVGVEQP
+81 AAAQSVCVGVEQP
-94 GTYWFEYGT
+94 GTYWFEYGA

-109 LLAIDINRRG
+109 PLAIDINRRG
-119 VTELRRRGL
+119 VTELRRRGV
-128 EVYRL
+128 EAYRL
-133 HPGYFTGWDAWG
+133 HPGYHSGWDAWG
-145 GAASTDRPRDVLFLG
+145 GVASTDRRCDVLFLG
-160 SLTHRRAQIL
+160 SLTHRREQVL
-170 SRSAPILA
+170 GRSASVLT

-188 GDRPVRDGT
+188 NDRPVHDGT
-197 ESFVSGQAKHELLAG
+197 QHFVSGRAKHELLAA

-227 EWIRV
+227 EWIRI

-239 CLVVTERSGGYA
+239 CLVVTENSGGYA

-256 RHFLQAPADALAAQ
+256 RHFIQAPAYALAAQ
-270 VDGILRDEALRA
+270 VDGILRDEGLRA
-282 ELALDAY
+282 ELALGAY

-305 LTLVER
+305 LGLLER
-311 RLSRGTVP
+311 RLSHAT
-319 VEPAPAAPEMQL
+319 EPNAPEDPPPPL
-331 PAALRRPGRRAPV
+331 EAFRRPGRRAPV
-344 PPPSTPPVPAPKSQV
+344 PASATPAASMVKSQV
-359 SALFDQAEAHE
+359 SALFDQAQSHE
-370 KQGRSM
+370 EKGRRM
-376 IKDIL
+376 MKDIM

-400 GSQEFAQVSDTTG
+400 GSQEYAQVSDTPG

-435 EAIESVI
+435 DAIQSVI
-442 ASSGV
+442 ASTGV
-447 RLELVVVDN
+447 QLELVVVDN
-456 HSDPEELA
+456 HSEPEELEY
-464 HLRSVITEYEW
+464 LRSVIAEYEW

-492 RNIGARHARAP
+492 RNIGVRHARAP

-513 LYPTGAQLLHAALG
+513 LYPTGAALLHAALDN
-527 RSDAAFA
+527 SDAAFA
-534 YGLIEKFGQDTGLLS
+534 YGLIEKFGEDTGLLS
-549 AVPWNIEHLVQSNYI
+549 AVPWSVEHLVHSNYI

-594 AFWLQLAAAGYRGEL
+594 AFWLQLATAGYRGEL
-609 VSSFIGRYRVHGTSL
+609 VSSFVGRYRVHGTSL
-624 QSLLNLDTKEFM
+624 QSLLNISTSDFM
-636 QFYRERHPSLPWP
+636 QFYRDRYPALPWP
-649 ALEGS
+649 ALEGA

>member
-1 VRCSGTVATPAYRVY
+1 MSPPAYRVY
-16 VSARGNVF
+16 VSALGNVF
-24 MTEIAEALTD
+24 MTEIADALTD
-34 AIAQS
+34 AIGQC
-39 GRAAEMHRHGLPT
+39 GRDVELYRHGLPT

-68 TLYEGANEAALVK
+68 TLYEGADEAALVK

-94 GTYWFEYGT
+94 GTYWFEYGA

-109 LLAIDINRRG
+109 PLAIDINRRG

-128 EVYRL
+128 EAYRL
-133 HPGYFTGWDAWG
+133 HPGYYSGWDAWG
-145 GAASTDRPRDVLFLG
+145 GGATTDRAGDVLFLG

-188 GDRPVRDGT
+188 VDRPVRDGT
-197 ESFVSGQAKHELLAG
+197 DHFVSGDAKHQLLAG

-232 IEAVSNG
+232 LEAVSNG
-239 CLVVTERSGGYA
+239 CLVVTESSGGYA

-256 RHFLQAPADALAAQ
+256 RHFLQAPASALAAQ
-270 VDGILRDEALRA
+270 VDAILRDEALRA
-282 ELALDAY
+282 ELAHNAY
-289 EFVRKNMDWV
+289 EFVRKNMDWL

-305 LTLVER
+305 LSLVER
-311 RLSRGTVP
+311 RLSRGSAPIDP
-319 VEPAPAAPEMQL
+319 VL
-331 PAALRRPGRRAPV
+331 PAARATHLPASLRRAGRRGPL
-344 PPPSTPPVPAPKSQV
+344 PPPSESAVPVVKSQV
-359 SALFDQAEAHE
+359 SALFDQAEASE
-370 KQGRSM
+370 KQGRSV

-400 GSQEFAQVSDTTG
+400 GSQEFAQVSDSPG

-421 SVVLTHYNYSAFVR
+421 SIVLTHYNYSAFVR
-435 EAIESVI
+435 QAIESVV
-442 ASSGV
+442 ASTGV

-456 HSDPEELA
+456 HSDPEELD
-464 HLRSVITEYEW
+464 HLRAVIAEYEW

-503 LLLLLDADNM
+503 FLLLLDADNM
-513 LYPTGAQLLHAALG
+513 LFPTGAQLLHAAL
-527 RSDAAFA
+527 SQSTAAFA
-534 YGLIEKFGQDTGLLS
+534 FGLIEKFGDDTGLLS
-549 AVPWNIEHLVQSNYI
+549 ATPWSVEQLVHSNYI
-564 DTMALIRREVW
+564 DTMALIRHEVW

-624 QSLLNLDTKEFM
+624 QSLLNLNTKEFM
-636 QFYRERHPSLPWP
+636 QFYRDRHPSLPWP

>member
-1 VRCSGTVATPAYRVY
+1 MASPSYRVY
-16 VSARGNVF
+16 VSAFGNVF
-24 MTEIAEALTD
+24 MTEIADALTD
-34 AIAQS
+34 AIAQC
-39 GRAAEMHRHGLPT
+39 GRDVELYRQGLPA
-52 RTPGTI
+52 RTPGTV

-68 TLYEGANEAALVK
+68 TLYEGANEAALVR
-81 AASESVCVGVEQP
+81 AAAESVCVGVEQP
-94 GTYWFEYGT
+94 GTYWFEYGA

-119 VTELRRRGL
+119 VTELRRRGV
-128 EVYRL
+128 EAYRL
-133 HPGYFTGWDAWG
+133 HPGYYSGWDAWG
-145 GAASTDRPRDVLFLG
+145 GAASMERPRDVLFLG

-170 SRSAPILA
+170 GQSAPVLA

-197 ESFVSGQAKHELLAG
+197 QHFVSGHAKHELLAG

-227 EWIRV
+227 EWIRI

-256 RHFLQAPADALAAQ
+256 RHFIQAPASALAAQ

-282 ELALDAY
+282 ELALGAY
-289 EFVRKNMDWV
+289 DFVRKNMDWV
-299 DNVDRL
+299 DIVDRL
-305 LTLVER
+305 LGLVER
-311 RLSRGTVP
+311 RLSHGTGSISPDAP
-319 VEPAPAAPEMQL
+319 VAPVPAAF
-331 PAALRRPGRRAPV
+331 RRPGRRAPV
-344 PPPSTPPVPAPKSQV
+344 PPPSVPAVPVVKSQV
-359 SALFDQAEAHE
+359 SALFDQAQSHEE
-370 KQGRSM
+370 KQRRM
-376 IKDIL
+376 MKDIV

-400 GSQEFAQVSDTTG
+400 GSQEYAQVSDTPG
-413 YLRATPEV
+413 YLRATPQV

-435 EAIESVI
+435 DAIESVV
-442 ASSGV
+442 ASTGV

-456 HSDPEELA
+456 HSDPEELEY
-464 HLRSVITEYEW
+464 LRSVIAEYEW

-492 RNIGARHARAP
+492 RNIGARHTRAP
-503 LLLLLDADNM
+503 MLLLLDADNM
-513 LYPTGAQLLHAALG
+513 LYPTGATLLHAALDRG
-527 RSDAAFA
+527 DAAFA
-534 YGLIEKFGQDTGLLS
+534 YGLIEKFGQDSGLLS
-549 AVPWNIEHLVQSNYI
+549 AVPWNIEDLVHSNYI

-609 VSSFIGRYRVHGTSL
+609 VSSFVGRYRVHGTSL
-624 QSLLNLDTKEFM
+624 QSLLNISTLDFM
-636 QFYRERHPSLPWP
+636 QFYRDRYPSLPWP
-649 ALEGS
+649 AREGS

>member
-1 VRCSGTVATPAYRVY
+1 
-16 VSARGNVF
+16 
-24 MTEIAEALTD
+24 
-34 AIAQS
+34 
-39 GRAAEMHRHGLPT
+39 
-52 RTPGTI
+52 
-58 NLVVAPHEYF
+58 
-68 TLYEGANEAALVK
+68 
-81 AASESVCVGVEQP
+81 
-94 GTYWFEYGT
+94 
-103 RYTSYG
+103 
-109 LLAIDINRRG
+109 
-119 VTELRRRGL
+119 
-128 EVYRL
+128 
-133 HPGYFTGWDAWG
+133 
-145 GAASTDRPRDVLFLG
+145 
-160 SLTHRRAQIL
+160 
-170 SRSAPILA
+170 
-178 QWTCDLRLFR
+178 
-188 GDRPVRDGT
+188 
-197 ESFVSGQAKHELLAG
+197 
-212 SRVLLNVHQGERDYF
+212 LNVHQGERDYF

-256 RHFLQAPADALAAQ
+256 RHFLQAPASALAAQ
-270 VDGILRDEALRA
+270 VDAILRDEALRA
-282 ELALDAY
+282 ELAHSAY
-289 EFVRKNMDWV
+289 EFVRKNMDWL

-311 RLSRGTVP
+311 RLSPWTAP
-319 VEPAPAAPEMQL
+319 IDPAVPAAWATP
-331 PAALRRPGRRAPV
+331 PSAAHRHPGRRAPL
-344 PPPSTPPVPAPKSQV
+344 PPPSAPPVPAVKSQV
-359 SALFDQAEAHE
+359 SALFDQAESHE
-370 KQGRSM
+370 KQGRRM

-400 GSQEFAQVSDTTG
+400 GSQEFAQVSDTPA

-435 EAIESVI
+435 EAIESVV
-442 ASSGV
+442 ASTGV

-456 HSDPEELA
+456 HSDAPELE
-464 HLRSVITEYEW
+464 HLRSVIAEYEW

-492 RNIGARHARAP
+492 RNIGAGHARASF
-503 LLLLLDADNM
+503 LLLLDADNM
-513 LYPTGAQLLHAALG
+513 LFPTGARLLHAALVQ
-527 RSDAAFA
+527 SDAAFA

-549 AVPWNIEHLVQSNYI
+549 ATPWDVEQLVHSNYI

-609 VSSFIGRYRVHGTSL
+609 VPSFIGRYRVHGTSL
-624 QSLLNLDTKEFM
+624 QSLLNLNTKEFM
-636 QFYRERHPSLPWP
+636 QFYRDRHPSLPWP
-649 ALEGS
+649 ALESS

>member
-1 VRCSGTVATPAYRVY
+1 MPSDYRVY
-16 VSARGNVF
+16 VSALGNVF

-34 AIAQS
+34 AIAQC
-39 GRAAEMHRHGLPT
+39 GRDVELYRHGLPT
-52 RTPGTI
+52 RTPGTV

-68 TLYEGANEAALVK
+68 TLYEGASEGALVK
-81 AASESVCVGVEQP
+81 AAGESVCVGVEQP
-94 GTYWFEYGT
+94 GTHWFEYGA

-109 LLAIDINRRG
+109 PLAIDINRRG
-119 VTELRRRGL
+119 VSELRRRGV
-128 EVYRL
+128 EAYRL
-133 HPGYFTGWDAWG
+133 HPGYHSGWDAWG
-145 GAASTDRPRDVLFLG
+145 GAASTDRPCDVLFLG

-170 SRSAPILA
+170 SKAAPILA

-188 GDRPVRDGT
+188 GDQPVRDGT
-197 ESFVSGQAKHELLAG
+197 DGFVSGRAKHELLAG

-232 IEAVSNG
+232 LEALSNG
-239 CLVVTERSGGYA
+239 CLVLTERSGGYA

-256 RHFLQAPADALAAQ
+256 RHFIQAPAGALAAQ
-270 VDGILRDEALRA
+270 VDGMLRDEALRA
-282 ELALDAY
+282 ELALGAY

-305 LTLVER
+305 LTLLER
-311 RLSRGTVP
+311 RLSHVA
-319 VEPAPAAPEMQL
+319 APADGVTPATRLPEL
-331 PAALRRPGRRAPV
+331 LRRPGRRAPV
-344 PPPSTPPVPAPKSQV
+344 PPQSTPSAPAVKSQV

-400 GSQEFAQVSDTTG
+400 GSQEFAQVSDTPG

-435 EAIESVI
+435 EAIESVV
-442 ASSGV
+442 ASTGV

-456 HSDPEELA
+456 HSDPEELDY
-464 HLRSVITEYEW
+464 LRSVIDTYEW

-492 RNIGARHARAP
+492 RNIGARHARAAQ
-503 LLLLLDADNM
+503 LLLLDADNM

-527 RSDAAFA
+527 QSDAAFA

-549 AVPWNIEHLVQSNYI
+549 AVPWNVEQLVHSNYI
-564 DTMALIRREVW
+564 DTMALIRHEVW

-594 AFWLQLAAAGYRGEL
+594 AFWLQVAAAGYRGQL

-636 QFYRERHPSLPWP
+636 RFYRDRHPSLPWP
-649 ALEGS
+649 ALEDS